1 MSGDASEGNGP
12 IPVEIPYTDLEP
24 ATLRNVVE
32 DIVTRDG
39 TDYGAVEKT
48 LAQKSAALL
57 RQLERGEAKLVFD
70 FATESIVLATPAD
83 LERVKS
89 NA

>member
-1 MSGDASEGNGP
+1 MSGDASERNGP
-12 IPVEIPYTDLEP
+12 RPVEIPYADLEP

-57 RQLERGEAKLVFD
+57 RQLEHGEAKLVFD
-70 FATESIVLATPAD
+70 FATESIVLVTPAD